1 MKIEDGY
8 VIFEPT
14 DNVKIEP
21 KRISGHSF
29 VELLGLNKFTLKGD
43 ALLYMFNILH
53 RNVDDIYQKRGEFAE
68 KLVKRWLE
76 QRGKTCITYDSKIV
90 KYTNFPTNKNFSGV
104 IDIDLPVER
113 TLVEVKSKSMSKY
126 SIIKQTK
133 PLDEIYQAMLYAYLS
148 GYKTFIMQWVFFDEQ
163 TKNEIFRGLKP
174 TTLQNVKGISAVYQV
189 DKSDIFIKMW
199 QAKEIVDD
207 FIKTKKIELKDIS
220 EKCFVELNKQNFNKK
235 ENEEQEVELIEE
247 DLFTFNEADFE
258 DMGF

>member
-90 KYTNFPTNKNFSGV
+90 KYTNFSNNQIFW
-104 IDIDLPVER
+104 E
-113 TLVEVKSKSMSKY
+113 
-126 SIIKQTK
+126 
-133 PLDEIYQAMLYAYLS
+133 
-148 GYKTFIMQWVFFDEQ
+148 
-163 TKNEIFRGLKP
+163 KNEKKRYFP
-174 TTLQNVKGISAVYQV
+174 TFLHFFCFLFGRMKKKSYLCSEIKKKG
-189 DKSDIFIKMW
+189 
-199 QAKEIVDD
+199 
-207 FIKTKKIELKDIS
+207 
-220 EKCFVELNKQNFNKK
+220 
-235 ENEEQEVELIEE
+235 
-247 DLFTFNEADFE
+247 
-258 DMGF
+258 